1 MKLDISGLFP
11 SERKPARR
19 RIAALGALGAAT
31 LAVAAWA
38 LWWPPA
44 GEESAA
50 GEGRAGEA
58 PANPKSAAKGLFSN
72 LKFIAGRDSET
83 LNAQNR
89 AQQAQNALRI
99 EAAKELNKYT
109 LKGVFLN
116 AKNRDR
122 SMAIVERG
130 EEETL
135 VVRKGDS
142 IIQGAVVRDI
152 YPDRVSVALLG
163 DKPGSVSRYLNL
175 PPVTEG
181 EFAAVQE
188 ASLAEN
194 ENIMGTSIYDPSLLK
209 AGSPEDIF
217 GANYEQL
224 PVVAMPVP
232 AMPEAP
238 AAQGPGA
245 SRVAREMA
253 EVAQRA
259 KKGEKA
265 RP

>member
-11 SERKPARR
+11 ADRPPAWRR
-19 RIAALGALGAAT
+19 TAALAALGVVALAA
-31 LAVAAWA
+31 AAWT
-38 LWWPPA
+38 LWPRA

-58 PANPKSAAKGLFSN
+58 PAKPKSAAQGLFNN

-83 LNAQNR
+83 LKAQSQ
-89 AQQAQNALRI
+89 AQQAQNALRV
-99 EAAKELNKYT
+99 EAAKALSKYV
-109 LKGVFLN
+109 LKGVFVN
-116 AKNRDR
+116 VKNRER

-130 EEETL
+130 EEEML

-142 IIQGAVVRDI
+142 IIQGAVVQDI
-152 YPDRVSVALLG
+152 YPDRLSVALVG
-163 DKPGSVSRYLNL
+163 DKPGSISRYLNL

-181 EFAAVQE
+181 EFTAVQE
-188 ASLAEN
+188 ASLADN

-224 PVVAMPVP
+224 PVIAMPIPAMPV
-232 AMPEAP
+232 AP

-253 EVAQRA
+253 AAAQRA